1 MLDHFKNDLKKYHQL
16 FNKVRCK
23 AEGLEELI
31 VFSIKSEID
40 NVTWKPS
47 AHDKEVDIIVNSYKI
62 QIKSGVIQNNKL
74 LLSGHRLGR
83 FNGELDQIT
92 EYLNNPISD
101 IISVSNPKKKTKK
114 HIYEVRYIDK
124 IKMKGIIAENWI
136 NEGVNFKQ
144 INKHNIKFSLRPKMS
159 WQIWWE
165 VPLDIT
171 ELADKIVID

>member
-74 LLSGHRLGR
+74 SLSGHRLGR

-92 EYLNNPISD
+92 EYLNNPISFLK
-101 IISVSNPKKKTKK
+101 NLLLLPNYQ
-114 HIYEVRYIDK
+114 HCYE
-124 IKMKGIIAENWI
+124 
-136 NEGVNFKQ
+136 Q
-144 INKHNIKFSLRPKMS
+144 NKPVPFYKFHY
-159 WQIWWE
+159 
-165 VPLDIT
+165 
-171 ELADKIVID
+171 